1 KYRGVVNP
9 RLRSFIQSNEYR
21 ELLTLLKNVNDEGVL
36 DDFLAKAETYWM
48 DINIFQLAMEEQSGG
63 GRGVVATVKKDWPK
77 IWPPQLESNRMYAFD
92 CFAKFWGRLE
102 RSKLVDDVMSEVL
115 PDLGKDYN
123 EKLESKD
130 QQKLM
135 KLSDDERRDE
145 IMNRLGGSPIV
156 AQYAGL
162 SREDPEVKAIGSKMA
177 PFVAKFVSILER
189 KVSTQTESLGQTVD
203 VVVVGV
209 IAVVVEDEPY
219 EATASKEQFD
229 VVGNEGEREWPNT
242 NPTVHGT
249 IEKYFRPDL
258 PPKFWHG
265 GKEWLSY
272 VEGTGTRK
280 RASAHVVLVRGTGIF
295 RVNGEQDMYSRW
307 PQIYNR
313 VDVCQPFKLT
323 GTAGQYDVFVATRGG
338 GLSGQAGATRLAISR
353 ALFQANPSC
362 HDDLQKG
369 FCLLEVE
376 LGHVLYGLGTAPQV
390 CVS

>member
-1 KYRGVVNP
+1 
-9 RLRSFIQSNEYR
+9 
-21 ELLTLLKNVNDEGVL
+21 
-36 DDFLAKAETYWM
+36 M

-63 GRGVVATVKKDWPK
+63 G
-77 IWPPQLESNRMYAFD
+77 
-92 CFAKFWGRLE
+92 LE

-135 KLSDDERRDE
+135 KMSDDERRDE
-145 IMNRLGGSPIV
+145 IMNRLGDSPIV

-203 VVVVGV
+203 FVVVGV
-209 IAVVVEDEPY
+209 IAVVVQDEPY
-219 EATASKEQFD
+219 EAAASKEQLD
-229 VVGNEGEREWPNT
+229 IGVAEGEREWPNT
-242 NPTVHGT
+242 NPT
-249 IEKYFRPDL
+249 
-258 PPKFWHG
+258 
-265 GKEWLSY
+265 
-272 VEGTGTRK
+272 
-280 RASAHVVLVRGTGIF
+280 VLVRGTGIF
-295 RVNGEQDMYSRW
+295 RVNGEQDEVEDMYSRW

-323 GTAGQYDVFVATRGG
+323 GTAGQYDVFVETRGG

-353 ALFQANPSC
+353 ALFEANPSC

-376 LGHVLYGLGTAPQV
+376 LGHVLYGVGTVRDGARRKSVAADGMRHAGLNQRNPLLSYANDVTACEHQRKTAP
-390 CVS
+390 SLYNLMRIL